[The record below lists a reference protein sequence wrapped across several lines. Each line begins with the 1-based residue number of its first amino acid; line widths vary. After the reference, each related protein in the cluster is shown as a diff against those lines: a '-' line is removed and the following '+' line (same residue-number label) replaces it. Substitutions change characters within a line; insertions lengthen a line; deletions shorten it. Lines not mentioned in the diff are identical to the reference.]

1 SFPKRSA
8 ALSIFFRPPW
18 RSSLLILL
26 AASKLP
32 PPNALPAAATPKKTT
47 SLATY
52 PLFLSPGIRIAVPLR
67 FPLSRRFQ
75 LSPRFSPP
83 LSAVVFYSFFRF
95 LDFKFVFVLLQMLKT
110 AAVNPSLP
118 CGCRPGLNGAVLGP
132 RKVLAAG
139 SEPFHEVHNH
149 IRKPQSGTTASNY
162 PELGILQ
169 KQRVVQNRVSPFL
182 GPGFGLPRSSTGS
195 GTGVFHPRVENTEA
209 TAPDAAKTNLREFSV
224 HEISHHHHVRQIPDR
239 FLSASVISGKHRR
252 RERVQVAAADQ
263 VEGKPSMEESG
274 GEEEEEED
282 CYYHLPPEIDLLI
295 R

>member
-1 SFPKRSA
+1 MAELTPNPPRRFETPSSECPSCRRDA
-8 ALSIFFRPPW
+8 EEDHLSRYLSTLSLPWNTNRRPSTIP
-18 RSSLLILL
+18 
-26 AASKLP
+26 ALP
-32 PPNALPAAATPKKTT
+32 PLPA
-47 SLATY
+47 
-52 PLFLSPGIRIAVPLR
+52 VP
-67 FPLSRRFQ
+67 
-75 LSPRFSPP
+75 
-83 LSAVVFYSFFRF
+83 
-95 LDFKFVFVLLQMLKT
+95 QMLKT

>member
-1 SFPKRSA
+1 MAELTPNPPRRFETPSSECPSCRRDA
-8 ALSIFFRPPW
+8 EEDHLSRYLSTLSLPWNTNRRPSTIP
-18 RSSLLILL
+18 
-26 AASKLP
+26 ALP
-32 PPNALPAAATPKKTT
+32 PLPA
-47 SLATY
+47 
-52 PLFLSPGIRIAVPLR
+52 VP
-67 FPLSRRFQ
+67 
-75 LSPRFSPP
+75 
-83 LSAVVFYSFFRF
+83 
-95 LDFKFVFVLLQMLKT
+95 QMLKT

-209 TAPDAAKTNLREFSV
+209 TAPDAAKTNL
-224 HEISHHHHVRQIPDR
+224 
-239 FLSASVISGKHRR
+239 LISGKHRR